1 LYCAGVIHPNA
12 SEEHVAFIFR
22 ETELVQA
29 DAEVIRKKN
38 VWFRGCFVSILPIT
52 GTAFKNSTVS

>member
-1 LYCAGVIHPNA
+1 VVIHPNA
-12 SEEHVAFIFR
+12 SEEHAAFIFR

-38 VWFRGCFVSILPIT
+38 VLV
-52 GTAFKNSTVS
+52 